1 MEHLTK
7 HPAIVEVEQAQSRL
21 EGFEE
26 ALSDAHEALRSAE
39 DAVTLWEGVSHEL
52 RVLSEAIQYS
62 VYGKIEDTVTHA
74 LRFIFETDYKCRLV
88 TDQKRGRVEASI
100 IIERDGIRLNPLKD
114 CGGGVVDVV
123 SFALRLVAI
132 TSDSSRSSRRLL
144 VLDEPMKYLSAEYRP
159 RAAQLIMDLSNKLDF
174 QFIIV
179 THDDAFTL
187 GKEIRL

>member
-114 CGGGVVDVV
+114 CCGGVVDVV
-123 SFALRLVAI
+123 RFALRLVDL
-132 TSDSSRSSRRLL
+132 TTDSSRSSRR
-144 VLDEPMKYLSAEYRP
+144 
-159 RAAQLIMDLSNKLDF
+159 
-174 QFIIV
+174 
-179 THDDAFTL
+179 
-187 GKEIRL
+187 